1 MFYTHKELC
10 TLEGVGSFTVMEC
23 LKHYLDCPTGYTEL
37 PAIMQL
43 CWYKA
48 EGGQAHDKVGLNMN
62 LCTLLFKKLQNGWF

>member
-43 CWYKA
+43 C
-48 EGGQAHDKVGLNMN
+48 
-62 LCTLLFKKLQNGWF
+62 